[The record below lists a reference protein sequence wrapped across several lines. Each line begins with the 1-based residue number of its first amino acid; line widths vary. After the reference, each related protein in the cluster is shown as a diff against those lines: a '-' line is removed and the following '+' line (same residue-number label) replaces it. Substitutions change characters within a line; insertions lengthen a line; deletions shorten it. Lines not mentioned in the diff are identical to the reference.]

1 LYGPTRGSQGRLDVR
16 LSPVPLLGSADRLP
30 RSPRRV
36 LVGGTSGAGKTT
48 LAATIADVLGC
59 PRIELDALHHG
70 PGWIPRP
77 EFAADVVRFIA
88 GSTWVTEFQY
98 DAVRDLLLER
108 ADLFVWLDL
117 PRPVVMRSVV
127 RRTLDRRLRREELW
141 NGNQEPP
148 LRTFLTDSDHIVR
161 WAWRMYAPD
170 RVRFAAV
177 ADARP
182 DLPVVRLTSRTEAAR
197 WVAGPLRGA
206 AG

>member
-1 LYGPTRGSQGRLDVR
+1 M
-16 LSPVPLLGSADRLP
+16 
-30 RSPRRV
+30 

-48 LAATIADVLGC
+48 LAATIADTLGC

-77 EFAADVVRFIA
+77 EFAADVARFIA
-88 GSTWVTEFQY
+88 GPTWVTEFQY
-98 DAVRDLLLER
+98 DAVRDQLLQR

-127 RRTLDRRLRREELW
+127 RRTLVRRLRREELW
-141 NGNQEPP
+141 NGNREPP
-148 LRTFLTDSDHIVR
+148 LRTFLTDREHIVR
-161 WAWRMYAPD
+161 WAWRMHAPD
-170 RVRFAAV
+170 RIRLAAV